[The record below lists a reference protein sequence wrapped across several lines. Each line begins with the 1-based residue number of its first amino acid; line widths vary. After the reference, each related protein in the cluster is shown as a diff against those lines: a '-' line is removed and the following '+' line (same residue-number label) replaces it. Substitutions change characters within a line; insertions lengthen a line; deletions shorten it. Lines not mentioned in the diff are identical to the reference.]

1 VSNSTDKVAEL
12 EQLVENLRA
21 EIERLTAE
29 VSRLRRD
36 HFERPPHYE

>member
-1 VSNSTDKVAEL
+1 MSDSGERVAEL
-12 EQLVENLRA
+12 EQLVENLRR

-36 HFERPPHYE
+36 HYERPPHYE

>member
-1 VSNSTDKVAEL
+1 VGDSNDKVAEL

-21 EIERLTAE
+21 EIARLTAE

-36 HFERPPHYE
+36 HYERPPHYE